1 MWHHKSIIFCN
12 RKYHQR
18 IYGIRLHF
26 YIFLSALLY
35 FGIYL
40 WTWFYQNVQNIF
52 INYVNFEQQRNTATR
67 FTFFPSFSS
76 PRSLIHSLLRSLKSA
91 SWRYGSVLLHKR
103 EYITVGEWVVV
114 LSAGGCKLLYGFVK
128 IDTWISWRYGSVL
141 LHKREY
147 ITVGKWVVVLSAGG
161 PVMLENA
168 NA

>member
-91 SWRYGSVLLHKR
+91 SWRYGSVLLYK
-103 EYITVGEWVVV
+103 
-114 LSAGGCKLLYGFVK
+114 K
-128 IDTWISWRYGSVL
+128 
-141 LHKREY
+141 EY

-161 PVMLENA
+161 PVMLILGFVKFYTWIPLSCYMDLLKLIHGFLEDTEVFFCTKGNI
-168 NA
+168 

>member
-1 MWHHKSIIFCN
+1 MLHHKSIILCN

-76 PRSLIHSLLRSLKSA
+76 PRSLLHSLLRSLKSA
-91 SWRYGSVLLHKR
+91 SWRYGR
-103 EYITVGEWVVV
+103 
-114 LSAGGCKLLYGFVK
+114 
-128 IDTWISWRYGSVL
+128 VL

-161 PVMLENA
+161 PHTWYLSFFFTRAKFLENKIFTEKRQFFA
-168 NA
+168 LNL